1 MDLESF
7 ALIFVGVICLLF
19 LIAFIM
25 CAILLSKWGDDED
38 E

>member
-19 LIAFIM
+19 LIAFVM
-25 CAILLSKWGDDED
+25 CAILLAKRSDDED